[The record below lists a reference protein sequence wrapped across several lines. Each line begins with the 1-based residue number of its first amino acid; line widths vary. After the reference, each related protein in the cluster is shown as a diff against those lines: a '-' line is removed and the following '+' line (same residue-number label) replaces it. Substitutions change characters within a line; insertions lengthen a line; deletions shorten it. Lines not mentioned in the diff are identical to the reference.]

1 MWAVSGEPLHQGP
14 LPGESWRQGITKESF
29 DALESVCF
37 KAARPGRAD
46 LEASSI
52 SDLKQLVRS
61 HTADAAGAIE
71 KRHLVDALSAHF
83 AATPFVCSET
93 MMCVDNPLQC
103 AVCMVDFVDSEE
115 LL

>member
-1 MWAVSGEPLHQGP
+1 MHQRP

-37 KAARPGRAD
+37 QAARPDAAS
-46 LEASSI
+46 LEASSV

-61 HTADAAGAIE
+61 HAADAAGAIE

-83 AATPFVCSET
+83 AATPLVCPET
-93 MMCVDNPLQC
+93 MACVDNPLQC
-103 AVCMVDFVDSEE
+103 AVCMVDFIDSEQ